1 MFNKKFDAIKRQ
13 WVECDDLGK
22 VDGIP
27 VITTTLV
34 RVFREMSPQDIAQK
48 YKVPIEKA
56 IEWHKAAKKCY
67 LELFDSRTKYKA
79 LEVCGFEDEA
89 GMERIAVRH
98 EDCVL
103 PPDAIKR
110 LIELEKKR
118 AAMGVK
124 KIKLA

>member
-1 MFNKKFDAIKRQ
+1 MFNKRFDALKRQ
-13 WVECDDLGK
+13 WVECDEMGK
-22 VDGIP
+22 VDGLP

-34 RVFREMSPQDIAQK
+34 RVFREMSPQDIATK
-48 YKVPIEKA
+48 YSVPIETA
-56 IEWHKAAKKCY
+56 MEWKKAAKKCY

-110 LIELEKKR
+110 LIELEKQRVAK
-118 AAMGVK
+118 GVK
-124 KIKLA
+124 KLRLA

>member
-1 MFNKKFDAIKRQ
+1 MFNKRFDALKRQ

-22 VDGIP
+22 VDGLP

-34 RVFREMSPQDIAQK
+34 RVFREMTPQQIAHK
-48 YKVPIEKA
+48 YGVSQEQA
-56 IEWHKAAKKCY
+56 LEWKKAAKKCY

-110 LIELEKKR
+110 LIELEKQR
-118 AAMGVK
+118 AARGVK
-124 KIKLA
+124 KVKLA